1 MTRYELYRR
10 AARAL
15 AGASADALYDYI
27 LHGMDDRV
35 DFLRTRHERWDEPLP
50 DGLLRTPPA
59 LVMATL
65 ESPFDFAR
73 DTRYYDDR
81 GHPKLRM
88 QLFFFREGE
97 DFLPD
102 AVWATEGGYNHVFIR
117 QL

>member
-15 AGASADALYDYI
+15 AGANADALYDYI
-27 LHGMDDRV
+27 LHGMDDRC
-35 DFLRTRHERWDEPLP
+35 DFLRTRHERWDKPLP
-50 DGLLRTPPA
+50 DGPLRAPPA
-59 LVMATL
+59 LVIATL

-97 DFLPD
+97 DVLPD
-102 AVWATEGGYNHVFIR
+102 AAWAAEGGYSHIFIR

>member
-50 DGLLRTPPA
+50 DGLLRTPPRWSWPRWKVRST
-59 LVMATL
+59 LPGIPGITTTGATR
-65 ESPFDFAR
+65 SW
-73 DTRYYDDR
+73 
-81 GHPKLRM
+81 RM
-88 QLFFFREGE
+88 QLFFFCEGE

-102 AVWATEGGYNHVFIR
+102 AAWATEGGYNHVFIR